1 MTNEELVYS
10 YQQGNKQALDE
21 LIENNKGIVFKIVN
35 KFNID
40 YNHTIEKEDLEQEG
54 YIGLVIA
61 VEKYDFDNKKKAN
74 FITYAVNW
82 IYQRIYR
89 FVCGVSDKDLA
100 NIKLNNSC
108 TSLNTPTDEEGE
120 MELIDFIEGVDY
132 SFENMEEKIYN
143 EQLHQE
149 LEQVMNETLTLKE
162 REVIKFNYGWNN
174 IEPMTLK
181 EIGNILNISIE
192 ATRQIKQKGFNRIRT
207 SKWARISKKR
217 FIEEGYIEDP
227 NKFLKHYINNN
238 W

>member
-61 VEKYDFDNKKKAN
+61 VEKYDFDNEKKAA

-89 FVCGVSDKDLA
+89 FVCGASDKDLA

-108 TSLNTPTDEEGE
+108 TSLNIPTDEEGE
-120 MELIDFIEGVDY
+120 MELIDYIEGVDY

-143 EQLHQE
+143 EQLHRE
-149 LEQVMNETLTLKE
+149 LEQVMNETLTLRE

-192 ATRQIKQKGFNRIRT
+192 ATRQIKQKGFRKIRT
-207 SKWARISKKR
+207 SKWARINFKK
-217 FIEEGYIEDP
+217 FINDGYVDSFY
-227 NKFLKHYINNN
+227 KDTYKHYI
-238 W
+238 

>member
-1 MTNEELVYS
+1 MTNEELVYL

-35 KFNID
+35 KFNIEL
-40 YNHTIEKEDLEQEG
+40 NRTIEIEDLEQEG

-61 VEKYDFDNKKKAN
+61 AEKYDFNNEKKAA

-89 FVCGVSDKDLA
+89 FVCGASDKDLA

-108 TSLNTPTDEEGE
+108 TSLNIPTDEEGE
-120 MELIDFIEGVDY
+120 MELIDYIEGVDY

-149 LEQVMNETLTLKE
+149 LEQVMNETLTLRE

-192 ATRQIKQKGFNRIRT
+192 ATRQIKQKGFRKIRT
-207 SKWARISKKR
+207 SKWARINFKK
-217 FIEEGYIEDP
+217 FINDGYVDSFY
-227 NKFLKHYINNN
+227 KDTYKHYI
-238 W
+238 